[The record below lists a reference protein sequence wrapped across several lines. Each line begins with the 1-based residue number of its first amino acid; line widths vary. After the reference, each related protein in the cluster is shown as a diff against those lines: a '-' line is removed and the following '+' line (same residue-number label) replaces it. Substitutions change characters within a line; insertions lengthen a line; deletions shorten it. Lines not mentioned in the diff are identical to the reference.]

1 MQADRNKY
9 VSKDG
14 KMFVAQIDDV
24 CKFIDR
30 KKKRLCMK
38 IDIDEYAPG

>member
-24 CKFIDR
+24 CRIYR
-30 KKKRLCMK
+30 QKKKEAMHEDR
-38 IDIDEYAPG
+38 YR